1 MRKTLIIFLLMMLTR
16 IGCFSLNTST
26 PTEQDS
32 IVYVTAS
39 DLKYANLIFVEHKKL
54 ITENTLLYEQVENL
68 EHLNIENEQV
78 DSLRREQ
85 LAEYD
90 RINQNY
96 VEQINKLSK
105 DINRRDKILKGWQIG
120 GVAVSIG
127 LVLFLLLK

>member
-1 MRKTLIIFLLMMLTR
+1 M
-16 IGCFSLNTST
+16 
-26 PTEQDS
+26 
-32 IVYVTAS
+32 
-39 DLKYANLIFVEHKKL
+39 
-54 ITENTLLYEQVENL
+54 TENTLLYEQVENL